1 MKTNRE
7 LNNGW
12 DFVVQV
18 GPTPEE
24 KPPDFHTLSTP
35 KANKALLDAYNWS
48 VEKAGTSSCAANA
61 KIYIEAIKDNREYS
75 IRYEPRSAD
84 HADSVQLTYIVA
96 NLQYW
101 RGETARESKKI
112 LNDYIKQIND
122 QQLRSR

>member
-12 DFVVQV
+12 DFVIQV

-48 VEKAGTSSCAANA
+48 VEKAGTSSYAANA
-61 KIYIEAIKDNREYS
+61 KVYIEAIKLNRDN
-75 IRYEPRSAD
+75 EPRSPD
-84 HADSVQLTYIVA
+84 YADSVQLTYIVG
-96 NLQYW
+96 NLQHW

-112 LNDYIKQIND
+112 LNDYVKQINNGRR
-122 QQLRSR
+122 RSL